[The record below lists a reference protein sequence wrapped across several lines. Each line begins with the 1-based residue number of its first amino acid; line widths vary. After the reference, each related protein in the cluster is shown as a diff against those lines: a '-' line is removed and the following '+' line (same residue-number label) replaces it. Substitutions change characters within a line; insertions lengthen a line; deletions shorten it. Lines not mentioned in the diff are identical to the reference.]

1 MQLSDVK
8 ENNKS
13 IDSKKANANTD
24 KNPIFILGIM
34 QRSGTNFL
42 QDILCLHP
50 DCGAGPVREDFLL
63 HYADFIQNYISN
75 LSHTWRGWI
84 DDEEFTNQLYHNI
97 GNGLVSFLKQQTDEK
112 WLNIPLKR
120 EPLLSHIF
128 KPSPQRLVSKTPSV
142 ENLDCF
148 FKLFPNCQLIIIVRD
163 GRAVAESYVKSFN
176 GYYEIAMCE
185 WAKAAQDILNFI
197 ENNQKENKKKYYVVK
212 YEDLCNNNQEE
223 LLKIFDFLGLN
234 PDLYSFKEADKSP
247 VRGSSSFRGDDK
259 SMHWKSVKKTTE
271 FNPNSRWSHWN
282 QKLHQRFN
290 WIAGEYLVK
299 FGYEKEY
306 ENTNYFWK
314 VWNHLENFKW
324 WVRNNIKSIVYA
336 LNIRGILGNRE

>member
-1 MQLSDVK
+1 MQICDVK
-8 ENNKS
+8 DINKS
-13 IDSKKANANTD
+13 IDNENINT
-24 KNPIFILGIM
+24 NTNSIFILGITP
-34 QRSGTNFL
+34 RSGTNFL

-63 HYADFIQNYISN
+63 HYAKFIQNYINN

-84 DDEEFTNQLYHNI
+84 DDEEFTNLLYSNI
-97 GNGLVSFLKQQTDEK
+97 GNSLVSFLKQQTDEQ
-112 WLNIPLKR
+112 WLKIPLER
-120 EPLLSHIF
+120 EPLLSDIF
-128 KPSPQRLVSKTPSV
+128 KPSPQRFVSKTPSV

-176 GYYEIAMCE
+176 GYYEIAMQE
-185 WAKAAQDILNFI
+185 WAKAAQDILSFI
-197 ENNQKENKKKYYVVK
+197 EKNPNDKNKKYYVVK
-212 YEDLCNNNQEE
+212 YEDLCNNNQDE

-234 PDLYSFKEADKSP
+234 PDLYSFDKADKSP
-247 VRGSSSFRGDDK
+247 VRGSSYFRGDDQ
-259 SMHWKSVKKTTE
+259 SLHWKSVKKTSD

-290 WIAGEYLVK
+290 RIAGEYLVQ

-306 ENTNYFWK
+306 ENMNYFWK
-314 VWNHLENFKW
+314 IWNHLEDFKW
-324 WVRNNIKSIVYA
+324 WGRNNIKSI
-336 LNIRGILGNRE
+336 LHTLRFF